1 MVVLALAVATALGAG
16 YAPVAPGTFGSAVGL
31 LLWAALP
38 QSPIVQMVA
47 VVMLLTA
54 GSWAAT
60 MAEHHFKKTDP
71 GQVVVD
77 EVMGMLITLTMI
89 PAGWWTAGVAFLLFR
104 LFDVLKPYP
113 VRQFERLP
121 AGLGIMAD
129 DAMAGVYANIAL
141 RVVLAVA
148 ALV

>member
-1 MVVLALAVATALGAG
+1 MVGLALAVATALGAG
-16 YAPVAPGTFGSAVGL
+16 YAPIAPGTFGSAVGF
-31 LLWAALP
+31 LLWAVLP
-38 QSPIVQMVA
+38 RDTFGQVA
-47 VVMLLTA
+47 ADLVLLAA
-54 GSWAAT
+54 GTWAAT
-60 MAEHHFKKTDP
+60 VAEHHFKKTDP

-77 EVMGMLITLTMI
+77 EVMGMMITLTMI
-89 PAGWWTAGVAFLLFR
+89 PAGWGAAFVGFLLFR

-141 RVVLAVA
+141 RIVLAIA
-148 ALV
+148 SPL

>member
-1 MVVLALAVATALGAG
+1 MPRLALAVATALGAG
-16 YAPVAPGTFGSAVGL
+16 YAPIAPGTFGSAVGL
-31 LLWAALP
+31 LLWAVLP
-38 QSPIVQMVA
+38 RQPLVQLAAVA
-47 VVMLLTA
+47 VLFAA

-60 MAEHHFKKTDP
+60 MAEHHFRKTDP
-71 GQVVVD
+71 SEVVVD

-89 PAGWWTAGVAFLLFR
+89 PAGWWAAAAAFLLFR
-104 LFDVLKPYP
+104 LFDVVKPYP

-141 RVVLAVA
+141 RVLLAVA
-148 ALV
+148 SRL